1 MPALGPALKRS
12 TKALAEHADSSRLCA
27 GVSSRQANNKANS
40 PDFSTVGT
48 WLTSKGRFAPEA
60 AVRSS
65 NVMEHRFP
73 LGQKWTFADCCL
85 WRTDHNEIA
94 RTLWQVAF
102 GEVSDTPLRTSE
114 VIPNK
119 REFDASGEPRLAMS
133 QSFLSR
139 SLAVFVV
146 FGVVDRFIPQ
156 HDQSEVVG
164 L

>member
-1 MPALGPALKRS
+1 
-12 TKALAEHADSSRLCA
+12 
-27 GVSSRQANNKANS
+27 
-40 PDFSTVGT
+40 
-48 WLTSKGRFAPEA
+48 
-60 AVRSS
+60 
-65 NVMEHRFP
+65 MEHRFP